1 MPFNKD
7 VSDHF
12 YELGLDLLFIGYTRA
27 DLRLWIKK
35 AEEDESYEECD
46 GLLRALNFKGSIE
59 EMGYNYGEEEEDFI

>member
-12 YELGLDLLFIGYTRA
+12 YELGLDLLFLGYSRK
-27 DLRLWIKK
+27 DVEMWIQQ

-46 GLLRALNFKGSIE
+46 GLLRALNYKSNAE
-59 EMGYNYGEEEEDFI
+59 DDYYYGEEEEDFI

>member
-12 YELGLDLLFIGYTRA
+12 YELGLDLLFLGYSRE
-27 DLRLWIKK
+27 DVELWIEQ

-46 GLLRALNFKGSIE
+46 GLLRALNYKSNAE
-59 EMGYNYGEEEEDFI
+59 DDYYYGEEEEDFI

>member
-12 YELGLDLLFIGYTRA
+12 YELGLDLLFLGYTKK
-27 DLRLWIKK
+27 DIRLWIEQ

-46 GLLRALNFKGSIE
+46 GLLRALNYKSNAE
-59 EMGYNYGEEEEDFI
+59 DDYYYGEEEEDFI

>member
-12 YELGLDLLFIGYTRA
+12 YELGLDLLFLGYSRK
-27 DLRLWIKK
+27 DVEMWIQQ

-46 GLLRALNFKGSIE
+46 GLLRALNYKSNAE
-59 EMGYNYGEEEEDFI
+59 DDYYYGEEEEEDFI

>member
-1 MPFNKD
+1 MPFKKE

-12 YELGLDLLFIGYTRA
+12 YELGLDLLFIGYTRE

-46 GLLRALNFKGSIE
+46 GLLRALNYKSNAE
-59 EMGYNYGEEEEDFI
+59 DDYYYGEEEEDFI

>member
-27 DLRLWIKK
+27 DL
-35 AEEDESYEECD
+35 SF
-46 GLLRALNFKGSIE
+46 GLRKQKRMSVMRSVTDYLEL
-59 EMGYNYGEEEEDFI
+59 

>member
-12 YELGLDLLFIGYTRA
+12 YELGLDLLFLGYTKK
-27 DLRLWIKK
+27 DIELWIEQ

-46 GLLRALNFKGSIE
+46 GLLRALNYKSNAE
-59 EMGYNYGEEEEDFI
+59 DDYYYGEEEDFI

>member
-12 YELGLDLLFIGYTRA
+12 YELGLDLLFLGYSRE
-27 DLRLWIKK
+27 DVELWIQQ

-46 GLLRALNFKGSIE
+46 GLLRALNYKSNAE
-59 EMGYNYGEEEEDFI
+59 DDYYYGEEEEDFI

>member
-12 YELGLDLLFIGYTRA
+12 YELGLDLLFLGYTKK
-27 DLRLWIKK
+27 DIELWIEQ

-46 GLLRALNFKGSIE
+46 GLLRALNYKSNAE
-59 EMGYNYGEEEEDFI
+59 DDYYYGEEEEDFI

>member
-12 YELGLDLLFIGYTRA
+12 YELGLDLLFLGYSRE
-27 DLRLWIKK
+27 DVELWIQK

-46 GLLRALNFKGSIE
+46 GLLRALNYKSNAE
-59 EMGYNYGEEEEDFI
+59 DDYYYGEEEEDFI

>member
-12 YELGLDLLFIGYTRA
+12 YELGLDLLFLGYYRE
-27 DLRLWIKK
+27 DVELWIEQ

-46 GLLRALNFKGSIE
+46 GLLRALNYKGNVDDD
-59 EMGYNYGEEEEDFI
+59 YYYGEEEEDFI